1 LFVLSRPKSG
11 YRNSALGIAQLIA
24 IYQQMH
30 PVAFIYRTT
39 RHGADLCNREVVP
52 LTMAL
57 DKKPAE
63 DKAKSLDLADPPGPV
78 TIRRTLRIKGE
89 VIGSES
95 LIIEGNVEGIIMVP
109 NCRVT
114 VGQHAAVFADI
125 AAREVIVLGRVLGN
139 INATDRVELRSEG
152 SLTGVVTTKRI
163 QITEGAQFNGGLNI
177 ISQGQ

>member
-1 LFVLSRPKSG
+1 
-11 YRNSALGIAQLIA
+11 
-24 IYQQMH
+24 
-30 PVAFIYRTT
+30 
-39 RHGADLCNREVVP
+39 
-52 LTMAL
+52 LTIAL
-57 DKKPAE
+57 DKKPA
-63 DKAKSLDLADPPGPV
+63 DDNPKSLEFADPPGPV
-78 TIRRTLRIKGE
+78 TIRKTMKIKGE

-163 QITEGAQFNGGLNI
+163 KITEGAQFNGGLNI
-177 ISQGQ
+177 IAQGQ